1 MTVDLQHPEQTST
14 LFKTAAEVI
23 LSDPRREG
31 SVVRLPAEGH
41 LTISGDLH
49 DQVIHLDKIRGM
61 ANLAAGTDRHLIL
74 QELIHGPR
82 LTHGCDV
89 SYRMLAKAAQDIL
102 TFPGQVHVML
112 GNHELA
118 QMTRSGV
125 SKGGGNNVELFN
137 DGLGMVFGTEWTM
150 VAEAID
156 QFIQALPLAVITE
169 SGLFC
174 SHSLPAL
181 NTMHRFDASVLNRIP
196 NSEDRIGPWGA
207 AYLMVWGRMFT
218 KEHLNFL
225 ADLWNVSMFCVGH
238 ARVEMGVESPF
249 PSIVA
254 INSDHERGAVIPW
267 DLSEE
272 PTASRIIES
281 ARYLQTIG
289 SPAA

>member
-1 MTVDLQHPEQTST
+1 MSVDLQHPEETSR
-14 LFKTAAEVI
+14 LFKAAAEV
-23 LSDPRREG
+23 LRDDPRRQG
-31 SVVRLPAEGH
+31 SIIRLPANGS

-49 DQVIHLDKIRGM
+49 DQIIHLDKIRGM
-61 ANLAAGTDRHLIL
+61 ADLGAGEDRHLIL

-82 LTHGCDV
+82 LTHGCDL
-89 SYRMLAKAAQDIL
+89 SYRMLAKAAEDIL
-102 TFPGQVHVML
+102 AYPGQVHVML

-156 QFIQALPLAVITE
+156 RFIDALPLAVVTE
-169 SGLFC
+169 TGLFC

-181 NTMHRFDASVLNRIP
+181 NVMNKFDASVLDRIP
-196 NSEDRIGPWGA
+196 TSQDRLGPWGA

-218 KEHLNFL
+218 ADHLDML
-225 ADLWNVSMFCVGH
+225 ADMWDVSVFCVGH
-238 ARVEMGVESPF
+238 AWVEMGVESPF
-249 PSIVA
+249 PTIVA
-254 INSDHERGAVIPW
+254 INSDHERGVVVPW
-267 DLSEE
+267 DLAEP
-272 PTASRIIES
+272 PTAAKLVDS